1 MTDDILTP
9 ADVEAIRTRVR
20 ALLPTLRNDLEDL
33 SRIPSVSLET
43 LEGYDQAHVDA
54 SAERVAALLRA
65 EGLDVE
71 IIREGGQPAVIGHID
86 GPPGAP
92 TVTLYAH
99 HDVQPAGDPALWD
112 SDPWTPT

>member
-92 TVTLYAH
+92 TVEVRLPDGLRLRVDLEHLGWMTA
-99 HDVQPAGDPALWD
+99 PP
-112 SDPWTPT
+112 